1 MNIDNNKNNIFDFD
15 GTLITHM
22 NIDYVKMK
30 NELKLILKC
39 DNMDSMYESIRNH
52 SKTDFV
58 KKECYDLIDKYELN
72 ALYNVEINSKFMDM
86 YLSSP
91 YKIIVSRNGLI
102 PITHFLK
109 TRDLPL
115 PDFISCRDNCLNL
128 KPDTEQIDVIFQNF
142 NNLNKDNIIIIGDS
156 WHDSE
161 LAKNIGC
168 EFLDVTK
175 EMLSF

>member
-1 MNIDNNKNNIFDFD
+1 MPSFKINHLIFDFD
-15 GTLITHM
+15 GTLIRHM
-22 NIDYVKMK
+22 KIDYIKMK
-30 NELKLILKC
+30 EELKNILKC
-39 DNMDSMYESIRNH
+39 DNMDSMYESIRTH

-58 KKECYDLIDKYELN
+58 KKECYDLIDDYELK
-72 ALYNVEINSKFMDM
+72 ALCNVEINSKIMDM

-91 YKIIVSRNGLI
+91 YKIVVSRNGLI
-102 PITHFLK
+102 PISSFFK
-109 TRDLPL
+109 TRNLPL

-128 KPDTEQIDVIFQNF
+128 KPNLEQIDVIFQKF
-142 NNLNKDNIIIIGDS
+142 NNLNKDNIIIVGDS

-175 EMLSF
+175 EFS